1 MKTLILA
8 MTFGLLIVVGTLSAR
23 AEHGGCVVRHL
34 SDLGCECD
42 AAAQCRKVCKLVK
55 KEKESKKT
63 ATVFSV
69 KISAF
74 LGVAV
79 VVWISNAQRPVNVVV
94 PLRQS
99 GLVQIEMLRRKI
111 RL

>member
-55 KEKESKKT
+55 KEKESKKLDVLPQQN
-63 ATVFSV
+63 AVSFPQKIFLCNLFVF
-69 KISAF
+69 
-74 LGVAV
+74 
-79 VVWISNAQRPVNVVV
+79 
-94 PLRQS
+94 
-99 GLVQIEMLRRKI
+99 
-111 RL
+111 

>member
-1 MKTLILA
+1 MKTLVLA
-8 MTFGLLIVVGTLSAR
+8 MTFGLLIVVGTLPAR

-34 SDLGCECD
+34 SDLGCEYD

-55 KEKESKKT
+55 KEKESKKS
-63 ATVFSV
+63 AAVSGV

-79 VVWISNAQRPVNVVV
+79 IF
-94 PLRQS
+94 
-99 GLVQIEMLRRKI
+99 
-111 RL
+111 